1 MKRLSELQVGEKG
14 ILHEVEDSILE
25 QQLLEMGVTPGQLIE
40 VERKSPFSDP
50 IAIAVSVQLGLE
62 TRPFVFAVAFASS
75 ASFITP
81 IGYQT
86 NLMVYGP
93 GGYKF
98 SDYIRVGLPLSIIL
112 FISAVIIIPKIWS
125 F

>member
-50 IAIAVSVQLGLE
+50 IAIAVSHLLLSV
-62 TRPFVFAVAFASS
+62 R
-75 ASFITP
+75 
-81 IGYQT
+81 Y
-86 NLMVYGP
+86 
-93 GGYKF
+93 
-98 SDYIRVGLPLSIIL
+98 SDAQYIIL
-112 FISAVIIIPKIWS
+112 EDNE
-125 F
+125 